1 MSSNIQNKD
10 VKTLGYVLR
19 RTNYGEADRIL
30 NIITPNG
37 KISAMAKGVRKEKSK
52 LAGSIEMFTLAEY
65 NIHFGK
71 SDFGIVTGV
80 RMRKYHSEIIKDLNK
95 LELAAGILKRI
106 SSAAESSDNSEFFD
120 IVDQCFRL
128 MNMSGDLGIVEA
140 WYLLNIKKTM
150 GEEINFYRD
159 VKGEK
164 LVQEKKYNWNIQ
176 EMAFDESVDGEYDA
190 DDIKLLRLM
199 VSNDL
204 VVVQRVKLHKD
215 MILRTLRL
223 ARMVV

>member
-1 MSSNIQNKD
+1 MSNNIRNRD

-30 NIITPNG
+30 NIITPDG
-37 KISAMAKGVRKEKSK
+37 KISAIAKGVRKEKSK

-71 SDFGIVTGV
+71 SDFGIITGA
-80 RMRKYHSEIIKDLNK
+80 RMKRYYGEIIKDLDK
-95 LELAAGILKRI
+95 LELAAGILKKVN
-106 SSAAESSDNSEFFD
+106 SVAEGSDNPDFFD
-120 IVDQCFRL
+120 IADQCLRL
-128 MNMSGDLGIVEA
+128 MNTGGDLGMIEA
-140 WYLLNIKKTM
+140 WYLLNIRKIM
-150 GEEINFYRD
+150 GEEVNFYRD
-159 VKGEK
+159 VKGKK
-164 LVQEKKYNWNIQ
+164 LVQEKKYNWNMQ
-176 EMAFDESVDGEYDA
+176 EMAFDESVNGEYSA
-190 DDIKLLRLM
+190 DDIKVLRLM

-204 VVVQRVKLHKD
+204 AVAQRIKLYKD